1 MSKDV
6 RSELS
11 KRNKWHIS
19 KHKFLELKHF
29 CMQYPEWHKL
39 YLELSLRGYTAAS
52 GNEIKCCNLDGHVGD
67 AAIEMYY
74 ISKKMDLIKE
84 VAYRTDP
91 ILGDYIFKAVTNG
104 YPFTYLKAILEIPC
118 ERDMYYDRYRKFFWL
133 LSHER

>member
-29 CMQYPEWHKL
+29 CLQYPEWHKL

-52 GNEIKCCNLDGHVGD
+52 
-67 AAIEMYY
+67 
-74 ISKKMDLIKE
+74 
-84 VAYRTDP
+84 
-91 ILGDYIFKAVTNG
+91 
-104 YPFTYLKAILEIPC
+104 
-118 ERDMYYDRYRKFFWL
+118 
-133 LSHER
+133 

>member
-29 CMQYPEWHKL
+29 CLQYPEWHKL

-52 GNEIKCCNLDGHVGD
+52 GNEIKCCNLDDNVGN

-84 VAYRTDP
+84 VAYNTDP

-104 YPFTYLKAILEIPC
+104 YPFTYLKTILEIPC